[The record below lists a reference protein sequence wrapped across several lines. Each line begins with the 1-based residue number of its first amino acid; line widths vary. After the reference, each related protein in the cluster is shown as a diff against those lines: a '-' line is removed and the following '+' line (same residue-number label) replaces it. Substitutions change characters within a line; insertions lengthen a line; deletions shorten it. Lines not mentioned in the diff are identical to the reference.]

1 MSEPQPRPRPLVLQI
16 IPRPDPV
23 SEPDPTADAEP
34 HPLDAQAQLGWLR
47 ENVLRT
53 GRPSRRGFKEAHACQ
68 PRTRSDGECENTV
81 AQKKKGEA
89 PVGFSLPSKAGASSS

>member
-1 MSEPQPRPRPLVLQI
+1 MSEPQPRPRPLVFQI

-34 HPLDAQAQLGWLR
+34 HPLGAQAHLGWLR

-53 GRPSRRGFKEAHACQ
+53 WRPSRR
-68 PRTRSDGECENTV
+68 
-81 AQKKKGEA
+81 
-89 PVGFSLPSKAGASSS
+89 